1 MAGRRRA
8 RDGCARDEAAV
19 SASGPPA
26 SPHAQ
31 SDSLGGVGSLARALI
46 AWAPR
51 RSALAVLLLLV
62 SALTETFGI
71 VMIIPLLH
79 VIGVGAEGGAQGPV
93 GAAIVRAAALAG
105 IELTLPMVLGVFVAL
120 AALRS
125 VTAWQRDVQLDTIRL
140 GFVDSLRERLYAATA
155 GAAWPVLARRR
166 QSDLVHVLAGE
177 TARAGSGVLLLVQ
190 HTVTAVFALAQLAL
204 AVIISPLISLA
215 ALLAGGALVLAARPL
230 VRRSRALGLRLTESG
245 KAFHSNLLEFL
256 GGLKLAKSADAEA
269 RHAADFAGVMADMRR
284 HQLAFTT
291 VSALA
296 RAAFNLGAAG
306 ALATLIWLSVHSA
319 GLSLPELL
327 VMAFVFVRVMPALLR
342 LQQGAQDLA
351 HALPAYVNVLENERM
366 LREAAEPP
374 AGETRGG
381 TGRAPLG
388 LRREL
393 AVRNVSFAYD
403 PAAGRPALEGVDLTV
418 PAGTFTAVAG
428 PSGAGKS
435 TLVDILLG
443 LIEPDTGEV
452 RIDGRRL
459 AGPDLRRWRRSVAY
473 VPQDPYLFHDTIG
486 ANLRWARPEATEAEL
501 WQALRLAAAADFV
514 AALPEGLATVAGDR
528 GARLS
533 GGERQRVVLAR
544 ALLREPALLL
554 LDEATGQ
561 LDAGTE
567 ERVVSALRSL
577 RGRTTIVAVAHRP
590 ALMEAADRIVVLE
603 SGRVAA
609 VGDWR
614 ALGPRLAAMDGAPD
628 GRPVLAAGA
637 VRRRAT
643 TGP

>member
-1 MAGRRRA
+1 MTASRSAREAPSLTAAPAPGTPGPPDARPGSLEGAGR
-8 RDGCARDEAAV
+8 
-19 SASGPPA
+19 
-26 SPHAQ
+26 
-31 SDSLGGVGSLARALI
+31 LACALI

-51 RSALAVLLLLV
+51 RSALAILLLLA

-71 VMIIPLLH
+71 MMIVPLLY
-79 VIGVGAEGGAQGPV
+79 VIGVGAEDGARGPV
-93 GAAIVRAAALAG
+93 GEAVARAADFAG
-105 IELTLPMVLGVFVAL
+105 VELTLPMVLGVFLAL

-125 VTAWQRDVQLDTIRL
+125 ATAWQRDVQISAIQL
-140 GFVDSLRERLYAATA
+140 GFVDALRERLYAATA
-155 GAAWPVLARRR
+155 GAAWSFLVRRR
-166 QSDLVHVLAGE
+166 RSDLLHVLAEE
-177 TARAGSGVLLLVQ
+177 TARAGLGAFLLLQ
-190 HTVTAVFALAQLAL
+190 HTVTAVFAVAQLTL
-204 AVIISPLISLA
+204 AVVISPLVSLA
-215 ALLAGGALVLAARPL
+215 ALLAGGVLVLAARPL
-230 VRRSRALGLRLTESG
+230 VRRSRTLGRELTESG

-269 RHAADFAGVMADMRR
+269 RHTADFAGVMADMRR

-296 RAAFNLGAAG
+296 RSVFNMGAAG
-306 ALATLIWLSVHSA
+306 ALAALIWLSVRSA

-374 AGETRGG
+374 DEAPHGG
-381 TGRAPLG
+381 TGRAQMA
-388 LRREL
+388 LRHEL
-393 AVRNVSFAYD
+393 TVRNVSFAYD
-403 PAAGRPALEGVDLTV
+403 PDAGRPALEGVDLTV
-418 PAGTFTAVAG
+418 PAGSFLTVAG

-435 TLVDILLG
+435 TLVDVLLG
-443 LIEPDTGEV
+443 LIEPGAGEV
-452 RIDGRRL
+452 RVDGLRL
-459 AGPDLRRWRRSVAY
+459 AGSDLRRWRRSVAY

-501 WQALRLAAAADFV
+501 WEALRLAAAADFV
-514 AALPEGLATVAGDR
+514 AALPEGLDTVAGDR

-533 GGERQRVVLAR
+533 GGERQRIVLAR
-544 ALLREPALLL
+544 ALLREPSLLL

-561 LDAGTE
+561 LDAATE
-567 ERVVSALRSL
+567 ERVVAALRTL

-609 VGDWR
+609 TGDWR
-614 ALGPRLAAMDGAPD
+614 ELGPRLAAPDGA
-628 GRPVLAAGA
+628 GA
-637 VRRRAT
+637 E
-643 TGP
+643 